1 MMNGRDGGSNEN
13 ANGSVREKE
22 EKERRRWRGKLKEI
36 TAPVKEC
43 HNAMRRKRPQIETG
57 EAKRKNG
64 EAREAEQGEEEN
76 DEIEEEKRRR
86 RVEMERG
93 RGNKRQ
99 QYARKEH
106 LRLIIDHLSIRSLCS
121 QPTLRNHYVR
131 RVVFSTVKN
140 PPCRGGTVRCFFLD
154 SKCRRHKC
162 LFDLMTRCPTRTRAA
177 TYTREH
183 LSPSLRSFRVSVG
196 RATGP
201 YVALLILLR
210 KKGRERERERRKTRR
225 RLGSRTANAVVR

>member
-1 MMNGRDGGSNEN
+1 
-13 ANGSVREKE
+13 
-22 EKERRRWRGKLKEI
+22 
-36 TAPVKEC
+36 
-43 HNAMRRKRPQIETG
+43 MRRKRPDRNKRG
-57 EAKRKNG
+57 EAEKRRSKRSG
-64 EAREAEQGEEEN
+64 TRGREEN
-76 DEIEEEKRRR
+76 GEIEEEKEEGESKWN
-86 RVEMERG
+86 VV

-99 QYARKEH
+99 QYAWKEH

-201 YVALLILLR
+201 YVALLILLK
-210 KKGRERERERRKTRR
+210 KKGGERERRKTRR
-225 RLGSRTANAVVR
+225 RLGSRAANASLDRMHRKPVRYRKMIFNPLSL

>member
-1 MMNGRDGGSNEN
+1 MPQCNE
-13 ANGSVREKE
+13 AKTARSKQ
-22 EKERRRWRGKLKEI
+22 ERRSGKTAKQEKRNKGKRRERRNRG
-36 TAPVKEC
+36 
-43 HNAMRRKRPQIETG
+43 R
-57 EAKRKNG
+57 
-64 EAREAEQGEEEN
+64 
-76 DEIEEEKRRR
+76 KRRR

-99 QYARKEH
+99 QYAWKEH

-210 KKGRERERERRKTRR
+210 KKGGEKKKKD
-225 RLGSRTANAVVR
+225 

>member
-22 EKERRRWRGKLKEI
+22 EKERGDGRGKLKEI

-43 HNAMRRKRPQIETG
+43 HDAMRRKRPDRNRRG
-57 EAKRKNG
+57 EAEKRRSKRSG
-64 EAREAEQGEEEN
+64 TRGRRERRNRGG
-76 DEIEEEKRRR
+76 KRRR

-99 QYARKEH
+99 RYAWKEH

-177 TYTREH
+177 TYTH
-183 LSPSLRSFRVSVG
+183 VSTFRL
-196 RATGP
+196 P
-201 YVALLILLR
+201 
-210 KKGRERERERRKTRR
+210 
-225 RLGSRTANAVVR
+225 

>member
-1 MMNGRDGGSNEN
+1 MPRCNE
-13 ANGSVREKE
+13 AKTARSKQ
-22 EKERRRWRGKLKEI
+22 ERRSGTRG
-36 TAPVKEC
+36 
-43 HNAMRRKRPQIETG
+43 RRERRNRG
-57 EAKRKNG
+57 G
-64 EAREAEQGEEEN
+64 
-76 DEIEEEKRRR
+76 KRRR

-99 QYARKEH
+99 QYAWKEH

-140 PPCRGGTVRCFFLD
+140 PPCPCGGTVRCFFLN

-201 YVALLILLR
+201 YAALLILLR
-210 KKGRERERERRKTRR
+210 KKGRERKKKD
-225 RLGSRTANAVVR
+225 